1 MLHVNTV
8 VLLLGSNLGQPMV
21 QLEKAIHGIQQTIGE
36 VFMKS
41 RIYRSS
47 AWGKTNQP
55 DFLNQAL
62 CVRTILNPEEV
73 LDQIRA
79 LEHAAGRKREV
90 KWGPRIIDID
100 ILYYNE
106 MILQSEQLSIPHPEI
121 PNRRFTLLPLEE
133 IIPDYLHP
141 AYLKTPTELLQHCT
155 DEGEVVVL

>member
-47 AWGKTNQP
+47 AWGKTDQP

-121 PNRRFTLLPLEE
+121 PNRRFTLLPLE
-133 IIPDYLHP
+133 
-141 AYLKTPTELLQHCT
+141 
-155 DEGEVVVL
+155 

>member
-1 MLHVNTV
+1 MLHINTV
-8 VLLLGSNLGQPMV
+8 VLLLGSNLEQPIV
-21 QLEKAIHGIQQTIGE
+21 QLENALHGIRQNVGE
-36 VFMKS
+36 VFMQS

-47 AWGKTNQP
+47 AWGKTDQP

-62 CVRTILNPEEV
+62 CVRTILKPEEV
-73 LDQIRA
+73 LHQIRA
-79 LEHAAGRKREV
+79 LENAAGRKREL

-133 IIPDYLHP
+133 IIPGYLHP
-141 AYLKTPTELLQHCT
+141 AYLKTQTELLQHCT
-155 DEGEVVVL
+155 DDGEVVPL